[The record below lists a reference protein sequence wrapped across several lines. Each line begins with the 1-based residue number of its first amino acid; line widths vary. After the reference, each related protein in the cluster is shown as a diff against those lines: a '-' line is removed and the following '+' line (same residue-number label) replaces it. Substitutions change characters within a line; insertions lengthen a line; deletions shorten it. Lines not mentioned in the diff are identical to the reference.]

1 MSERTIF
8 APMTAAGRGA
18 VTAVRLS
25 GPATAA
31 AIIALGGSL
40 PRPRTASLRRLR
52 DGTGEVLDEALV
64 LWFPAPHSYTGE
76 DAAELHLHGGRAVL
90 EGVTEAL
97 LALGLRFA
105 EPGAFS
111 RRAFLNG
118 RMDLLQAEAI
128 GDLVMAETAGQRRQ
142 ALRQMEGALGRV
154 YEDWSNRLAGV
165 LAHQEALIDFPD
177 EDLPAEVEQALI
189 RTIDILSAEIAT
201 HLADGR
207 RGEKMRE
214 GLVFVI
220 QGPPNAGKSTLLNA
234 LAGREVAIV
243 SPLPGTTRDAL
254 EVQLVLG
261 DAPVT
266 LIDTA
271 GLRETD
277 DPVEAEGV
285 RRACARAAQA
295 DLVLVLRSPDAPDER
310 ANAPESQA
318 GVHTEDEPPRLTIMT
333 KADLG
338 GQPDGAE
345 IVVSARTGLGMGEL
359 VERLSAIARAA
370 TARAGPPA
378 LTRQRHRSLLAE
390 AQENLTR
397 AVALDEPELR
407 AEELRLALSA
417 LGGITGAIGV
427 EALLDRIFGDFCIG
441 K

>member
-1 MSERTIF
+1 MDGPTIF

-18 VTAVRLS
+18 VTALRLS

-31 AIIALGGSL
+31 AITALAGSL
-40 PRPRTASLRRLR
+40 PRPRMASLRSLR
-52 DGTGEVLDEALV
+52 SAEGDMLDEALV
-64 LWFPAPHSYTGE
+64 LWFPAPASYTGE
-76 DAAELHLHGGRAVL
+76 DVAELHLHGGHAVL
-90 EGVTEAL
+90 EGVAEAL
-97 LALGLRFA
+97 LAQGLRLA
-105 EPGAFS
+105 EPGEFS

-128 GDLVMAETAGQRRQ
+128 GDLVAAETAGQRRQ
-142 ALRQMEGALGRV
+142 ALRQMEGALGSI
-154 YEDWSNRLAGV
+154 YDDWSHRLAGV

-177 EDLPAEVEQALI
+177 EDLPPEVEAVLA
-189 RTIDILSAEIAT
+189 RTIASLRSEIAG

-220 QGPPNAGKSTLLNA
+220 QGPPNAGKSTLINA

-243 SPLPGTTRDAL
+243 SAIPGTTRDAL
-254 EVQLVLG
+254 EVPLTFG

-271 GLRETD
+271 GLRETA

-285 RRACARAAQA
+285 RRARARAAEA
-295 DLVLVLRSPDAPDER
+295 DLLLVLRSPDT
-310 ANAPESQA
+310 PEA
-318 GVHTEDEPPRLTIMT
+318 GEETAGAMPRLLIAT

-338 GQPDGAE
+338 APAAE
-345 IVVSARTGLGMGEL
+345 ADLAVSARTGAGMAAL
-359 VERLSAIARAA
+359 IARLDDFARAA
-370 TARAGPPA
+370 TATAGPPP
-378 LTRQRHRSLLAE
+378 LTRQRHRALLAE
-390 AQENLTR
+390 AEMHLAR
-397 AVALDEPELR
+397 ARDEAEPELR
-407 AEELRLALSA
+407 AEELRLAMA
-417 LGGITGAIGV
+417 AIGGITGAVGV

>member
-1 MSERTIF
+1 MDERTIF

-18 VTAVRLS
+18 VTALRVS

-31 AIIALGGSL
+31 AITALSGSL
-40 PRPRTASLRRLR
+40 PRPRAASLRRLR
-52 DGTGEVLDEALV
+52 DGAGEVLDEALV
-64 LWFPAPHSYTGE
+64 LWFPAPRSYTGE

-90 EGVTEAL
+90 EGVSEAL

-105 EPGAFS
+105 EAGEFS

-128 GDLVMAETAGQRRQ
+128 GDLVLAETAGQRRQ
-142 ALRQMEGALGRV
+142 ALRQMEGALGRL
-154 YEDWSNRLAGV
+154 YEAWSDRLAGV

-177 EDLPAEVEQALI
+177 EDLPAEVELALT
-189 RTIDILSAEIAT
+189 RTIGDLSGEIAS
-201 HLADGR
+201 HLADGK

-220 QGPPNAGKSTLLNA
+220 QGAPNAGKSTLLNA

-243 SPLPGTTRDAL
+243 SPQPGTTRDAL
-254 EVQLVLG
+254 EVQMVLG

-271 GLRETD
+271 GLRETA

-285 RRACARAAQA
+285 RRARARAAQA
-295 DLVLVLRSPDAPDER
+295 DLVLVVRSPDAPDEG
-310 ANAPESQA
+310 ADTVTPITGPGKEK
-318 GVHTEDEPPRLTIMT
+318 EPPRLVIAT

-338 GQPDGAE
+338 AAPDGADLA
-345 IVVSARTGLGMGEL
+345 VSAHTGIGIAEL
-359 VERLSAIARAA
+359 VQRLGAIAREA
-370 TARAGPPA
+370 TAQAGPPA
-378 LTRQRHRSLLAE
+378 LTRQRHRALLGE
-390 AQENLTR
+390 AQEHLTE
-397 AVALDEPELR
+397 AVAMDEPELR
-407 AEELRLALSA
+407 AEELRLALCA
-417 LGGITGAIGV
+417 LGGITGTIGV